1 MKRDGALKKSSMA
14 AWLVQGGL
22 CGGRLLLRLIES
34 HGWCGSCTSLAA
46 FQEPSAANAGG
57 SFLGL
62 INPKSNNHTTPFKG
76 FKTLPML

>member
-1 MKRDGALKKSSMA
+1 MA

-46 FQEPSAANAGG
+46 FPEPPAANAGG
-57 SFLGL
+57 SFLVSLTRRATTIPHHSRGL
-62 INPKSNNHTTPFKG
+62 KPYPCY
-76 FKTLPML
+76 